1 MAAWL
6 AVPSN
11 GFYEVSDEGEV
22 RSIDRVI
29 ERRGKPA
36 KLAGKVL
43 KPLNHSQ
50 GYWSVS
56 LGTGKRCLIHSLVM
70 EAFVVPRAKGM
81 DINHKNGDKK
91 DNRLENLE
99 YCSRSQNMAHA
110 VRTGPMPTPPLKR
123 GTAQHLNK
131 LTEDQVREIRKWS
144 SEGGGQSQIARH
156 YGVGKSTVRNIL
168 KGNSW
173 AWLT

>member
-22 RSIDRVI
+22 RSIDRII
-29 ERRGKPA
+29 ERKGKPTR
-36 KLAGKVL
+36 LAGKVL
-43 KPLNHSQ
+43 KPLKHNQ

-56 LGTGKRCLIHSLVM
+56 LGAGKRCLIHSLVM
-70 EAFVVPRAKGM
+70 EAFVGPRPKGM

-110 VRTGPMPTPPLKR
+110 VRAGLMPPPPLKR
-123 GTAQHLNK
+123 GTAQHLNR

-144 SEGGGQSQIARH
+144 SEGGGLAQIARH
-156 YGVGKSTVRNIL
+156 YDVGQSTVRNIL
-168 KGNSW
+168 KGNTWSW
-173 AWLT
+173 LA